1 MKKKI
6 CFNSTFLIHGLAV
19 LLIFVLCCLY
29 IRKLDYIAVLNDEF
43 GYWGNAASLAGY
55 DWKELIAETPYYA
68 WGYSIWLVP
77 IIIFLRTP
85 EVWYKAAIF
94 LNIFLLIVSYFF
106 CCGVAKRL
114 FSKVNKNIIYIVC
127 FLVIIY
133 PSNIIYVQVAWSE
146 TLLYCLMWVATYLMI
161 RLDEKFSFLKTVVL
175 ILVLLYMYMVHA
187 RSIGIVGIGLLC
199 ILLIILKNKKSV
211 FSFLCVLAIAGL
223 GYAINN
229 YIKGYQLSEFWSN
242 SLVSNMNNVGLNTNT
257 VSAYLEKFVG
267 NFNLFLESIGGKLI
281 YLIVATGLTI
291 VVAIVQFAK
300 EEIEAYRT
308 KKFLANYNI
317 TKIWCN
323 FAFLASWGL
332 CSLQMLTWTD
342 RKDIIVYSRYME
354 NAIGPIL
361 LLGIIYTIT
370 RIKETRIALVISAI
384 ALLLG
389 LRSVYWRILE
399 AGGYF
404 NSICSPIFGAFYDFF
419 ESDTYKAFCCIGI
432 ICALFFVLLIIAT
445 FFKREYLKY
454 GIVLLCL
461 FGYFIF
467 LIKNGNIYMNE
478 ARAYFDSST
487 VPIKEMIVE
496 EYNTQEIY
504 YIKNDKDTYS
514 VKPKYLQFTI
524 PDKSIHLTTLESV
537 ANISDE
543 YILLVDLSDNN
554 SIETLEKDEDAQ
566 LILTTNQL
574 NVYEIDR
581 E

>member
-19 LLIFVLCCLY
+19 LLIFVLCCLN

-77 IIIFLRTP
+77 IIIFFRTP

-161 RLDEKFSFLKTVVL
+161 RLDEKFSYLKTVVL

-281 YLIVATGLTI
+281 
-291 VVAIVQFAK
+291 
-300 EEIEAYRT
+300 
-308 KKFLANYNI
+308 
-317 TKIWCN
+317 
-323 FAFLASWGL
+323 
-332 CSLQMLTWTD
+332 
-342 RKDIIVYSRYME
+342 
-354 NAIGPIL
+354 
-361 LLGIIYTIT
+361 
-370 RIKETRIALVISAI
+370 
-384 ALLLG
+384 
-389 LRSVYWRILE
+389 
-399 AGGYF
+399 
-404 NSICSPIFGAFYDFF
+404 
-419 ESDTYKAFCCIGI
+419 
-432 ICALFFVLLIIAT
+432 
-445 FFKREYLKY
+445 
-454 GIVLLCL
+454 
-461 FGYFIF
+461 
-467 LIKNGNIYMNE
+467 
-478 ARAYFDSST
+478 
-487 VPIKEMIVE
+487 
-496 EYNTQEIY
+496 
-504 YIKNDKDTYS
+504 
-514 VKPKYLQFTI
+514 
-524 PDKSIHLTTLESV
+524 
-537 ANISDE
+537 
-543 YILLVDLSDNN
+543 
-554 SIETLEKDEDAQ
+554 
-566 LILTTNQL
+566 
-574 NVYEIDR
+574 
-581 E
+581 